1 MAFAERL
8 AYLRAERMLTQQQL
22 AESAGVA
29 TATIGRSEAGGYIPH
44 GPTLQKIAAALD
56 VPLRELIEPAEMV
69 EGRRRK
75 KDAAA

>member
-1 MAFAERL
+1 
-8 AYLRAERMLTQQQL
+8 MLTQQQL
-22 AESAGVA
+22 GEAAGVA

-44 GPTLQKIAAALD
+44 GPTLQRIAAALN